1 MKGEKMK
8 NTLRVVAGLLGT
20 LFLINGLQW
29 IIAPANIAAQLGMP
43 LLEGVG
49 LSTQIGDMGSFFITV
64 GAMTLIGALSQ
75 TRHWFY
81 APSML
86 LLVAALFRTLST
98 AIYGAPFVL
107 PAIVVEI
114 SVGLFLIFAGSRI
127 SKEP

>member
-1 MKGEKMK
+1 MK
-8 NTLRVVAGLLGT
+8 NILRVVAGLFGT

-64 GAMTLIGALSQ
+64 GAMSIIGAVSQ

-107 PAIVVEI
+107 PAIVVEV

>member
-1 MKGEKMK
+1 MK

-20 LFLINGLQW
+20 IFLINGLQW

-64 GAMTLIGALSQ
+64 GAMTVIGALSQ

-98 AIYGAPFVL
+98 AIYGAPFFL